1 MAHMPQQPKEH
12 PSTYVMRGR
21 SNEEE
26 DLKRLDSQDRIF
38 TAYMGGV
45 LSEQSD
51 PSTFQRVLD
60 VGCGPGWWLIET
72 ARTYPTIS
80 LLAGIDIGSRMI
92 EYAKA
97 QAEAAGVSDRT
108 QFQTGDALRMLE
120 FPNDFF
126 DLANQRLGM
135 SYLRKWD
142 WPKLLREYQ
151 RVTKPGGVIRI
162 TEGGGGAESN
172 SPALTRLTEL
182 MVQAFYQ
189 AGHLF
194 TPEPDGVINHLA
206 EQMRKYGIEQV
217 QTKTHAIAVH
227 KDPQNKEAYVEDL
240 HRIFRLIAPFFK
252 KWITF
257 SDDYEQLY
265 QQMVLET
272 QKPDFE
278 ANITF
283 VTAWGK
289 RRKKIRI

>member
-12 PSTYVMRGR
+12 PSTYVIQGR
-21 SNEEE
+21 SSEEQE
-26 DLKRLDSQDRIF
+26 LKRLDGQDRVF
-38 TAYMGGV
+38 TVCMGGV
-45 LSEQSD
+45 LPEQSD

-72 ARTYPTIS
+72 ARAYPTIS
-80 LLAGIDIGSRMI
+80 LLAGVDIGSRMI
-92 EYAKA
+92 DHAKA

-126 DLANQRLGM
+126 DLVNQRFGM

-151 RVTKPGGVIRI
+151 RVTKPEGVIRI
-162 TEGGGGAESN
+162 TEAGRTESN
-172 SPALTRLTEL
+172 SPALTRLSEL
-182 MVQAFYQ
+182 MFQTLHQ

-194 TPEPDGVINHLA
+194 TPGPDGVTNHLA
-206 EQMRKYGIEQV
+206 EQMHKYGIEQV
-217 QTKTHAIAVH
+217 QTKTYAIAFH
-227 KDPQNKEAYVEDL
+227 KDPQSREAYVEDV
-240 HRIFRLIAPFFK
+240 HRIFRLIVPFLK
-252 KWITF
+252 KWIKF
-257 SDDYEQLY
+257 PDDYEDLY

-278 ANITF
+278 ATVTIM
-283 VTAWGK
+283 TAWGK
-289 RRKKIRI
+289 RHKKVDS